1 MNKLESCLI
10 STRLFWDRL
19 NKWIKRGILLLAIGS
34 TPLLIAI
41 GLDALG
47 IIDGGTFLL
56 FGLIV
61 FLTFWPGIVMIIFG
75 IFTQIVKHFRKK

>member
-56 FGLIV
+56 F
-61 FLTFWPGIVMIIFG
+61 LTFWPGIVMIIFS
-75 IFTQIVKHFRKK
+75 IFTQIIKHFRKK